1 MARFGDF
8 DQYLDNAGD
17 PLVSGKIYF
26 YESGTT
32 TFKTT
37 YADVN
42 NSIPNTN
49 PVILTAAGR
58 QPNVFFDGVAKAV
71 LTNSSDVQ
79 IAVRDP
85 VGQTES
91 AFGDQWVA
99 TKIYNATDV
108 VLGSNGI
115 FYRSLTNGNQNN
127 NPINTTGF
135 WTLLY
140 SVEWNAG
147 ISYSAGDVVLY
158 GTTQYQSLQGSNLN
172 QNPATQTA
180 YWTSLAFAWLATNTY
195 AINQNAVGT
204 DGILYTSLQNSN
216 INHVPASSAAWWVGT
231 SAAAAA
237 SATAAAGSAT
247 AAAGSA
253 TAAGVDALAS
263 AASAV
268 ISAAEATASA
278 GSATAAA
285 GSATAAAGSETA
297 AAGSA
302 TAAAGSATAAAVSYA
317 SFIERYMGAFS
328 SAPTTTFEGALY
340 WNSVSDQMFVW
351 NGTSWEVISGTG
363 TVTSVQMA
371 GGTTG
376 LTYSGGPVTGAGTIT
391 TAGTLAVANGGT
403 ALTALG
409 TAGQVLAVNA
419 GGTALEY
426 TSDAGGTVTSVGGTG
441 TVNGISLT
449 GTVTSSGN
457 LTLGGALTG
466 VDLTSQVIGSLPI
479 ANGGTALTALG
490 TANQVLAVNA
500 GGSALEYQTATTGSV
515 TSVAVS
521 GGTTGLTT
529 SGGPVT
535 GSGTIT
541 FAGTLAVAN
550 GGTGATSL
558 TANNVVL
565 GNGTS
570 AVQVVAPST
579 SGNVLT
585 SNGSTWQST
594 ALSASGGERQ
604 FTATGTIANG
614 IIVTL
619 ESDGTVKATT
629 KTVGTPTLGSSA
641 TFEVD
646 EAVYVAV
653 TYDSNSNKVVVAY
666 QDDGSGDYGNAIVGT
681 VSGDTITF
689 GTAVVFESAITHS
702 ISATF
707 DSSNNKVV
715 IAYEDKGNSAY
726 GTAIVG
732 TVSGTAISFGSAA
745 VFDSTEADFIS
756 ATFDSDN
763 NKVVIAYRDNNNS
776 DRGTAVVGT
785 VSGTGISFGTPV
797 IFETGGSSY
806 IAATFDSNSNKVV
819 LCCRDSGNSNYGTA
833 IVGTVSATAISYGTA
848 VVFES
853 AATPYIAATFD
864 SSSNKVVIAY
874 SDDASSNHGTAIV
887 GTVSGTGISFGTA
900 VVFESAPVNNVSATF
915 DSATGNVL
923 FAYRDEGNGDS
934 GTLITG
940 TVSGTGI
947 SFDSAVVFASATSY
961 TACTFDT
968 AAGRSVIAFQHTA
981 GSYDGKA
988 LTYGSDVTTDV
999 NNEIGIAAEA
1009 GTNGNPLD
1017 VTILGGVN
1025 ASQSG
1030 LTTAAE
1036 YWAASNGTLSSS
1048 DTGYQKMGVALSATE
1063 LLIRGNS

>member
-147 ISYSAGDVVLY
+147 ITYSAGDVVLY
-158 GTTQYQSLQGSNLN
+158 GTTQYQSLQDSNLN
-172 QNPATQTA
+172 QNPSTVTA
-180 YWTSLAFAWLATNTY
+180 YWASIAFAWLATRTY
-195 AINQNAVGT
+195 AINENVVGT

-216 INHVPASSAAWWVGT
+216 INHVPASSAPWWVGT

-278 GSATAAA
+278 VSATAAA

-302 TAAAGSATAAAVSYA
+302 TAAAGSATAAAASYA

-351 NGTSWEVISGTG
+351 NGTSWEVISGNG
-363 TVTSVQMA
+363 TVTSVQVA

-376 LTYSGGPVTGAGTIT
+376 LTYSGGPITGAGTIT

-409 TAGQVLAVNA
+409 TAGQVLTVNA
-419 GGTALEY
+419 GETALEY
-426 TSDAGGTVTSVGGTG
+426 TSD
-441 TVNGISLT
+441 
-449 GTVTSSGN
+449 SG
-457 LTLGGALTG
+457 
-466 VDLTSQVIGSLPI
+466 
-479 ANGGTALTALG
+479 
-490 TANQVLAVNA
+490 
-500 GGSALEYQTATTGSV
+500 GSV

-529 SGGPVT
+529 SGGPIT

-541 FAGTLAVAN
+541 VAGTLAVAN
-550 GGTGATSL
+550 GGTNATTVNAARQSIALPATADVHTSTPATLVDGQYCVAGAGSITFTLPASPAIGDSVIIKDGTGAAAT
-558 TANNVVL
+558 TAF
-565 GNGTS
+565 T
-570 AVQVVAPST
+570 VAR
-579 SGNVLT
+579 
-585 SNGSTWQST
+585 NGSN
-594 ALSASGGERQ
+594 
-604 FTATGTIANG
+604 IA
-614 IIVTL
+614 
-619 ESDGTVKATT
+619 
-629 KTVGTPTLGSSA
+629 SSA
-641 TFEVD
+641 TD
-646 EAVYVAV
+646 L
-653 TYDSNSNKVVVAY
+653 
-666 QDDGSGDYGNAIVGT
+666 
-681 VSGDTITF
+681 
-689 GTAVVFESAITHS
+689 
-702 ISATF
+702 TF
-707 DSSNNKVV
+707 DKN
-715 IAYEDKGNSAY
+715 
-726 GTAIVG
+726 
-732 TVSGTAISFGSAA
+732 
-745 VFDSTEADFIS
+745 
-756 ATFDSDN
+756 
-763 NKVVIAYRDNNNS
+763 
-776 DRGTAVVGT
+776 
-785 VSGTGISFGTPV
+785 
-797 IFETGGSSY
+797 
-806 IAATFDSNSNKVV
+806 
-819 LCCRDSGNSNYGTA
+819 
-833 IVGTVSATAISYGTA
+833 
-848 VVFES
+848 
-853 AATPYIAATFD
+853 
-864 SSSNKVVIAY
+864 
-874 SDDASSNHGTAIV
+874 
-887 GTVSGTGISFGTA
+887 
-900 VVFESAPVNNVSATF
+900 
-915 DSATGNVL
+915 
-923 FAYRDEGNGDS
+923 FAE
-934 GTLITG
+934 IT
-940 TVSGTGI
+940 
-947 SFDSAVVFASATSY
+947 
-961 TACTFDT
+961 
-968 AAGRSVIAFQHTA
+968 
-981 GSYDGKA
+981 
-988 LTYGSDVTTDV
+988 LTYIDGT
-999 NNEIGIAAEA
+999 IGWS
-1009 GTNGNPLD
+1009 
-1017 VTILGGVN
+1017 V
-1025 ASQSG
+1025 
-1030 LTTAAE
+1030 
-1036 YWAASNGTLSSS
+1036 
-1048 DTGYQKMGVALSATE
+1048 
-1063 LLIRGNS
+1063 